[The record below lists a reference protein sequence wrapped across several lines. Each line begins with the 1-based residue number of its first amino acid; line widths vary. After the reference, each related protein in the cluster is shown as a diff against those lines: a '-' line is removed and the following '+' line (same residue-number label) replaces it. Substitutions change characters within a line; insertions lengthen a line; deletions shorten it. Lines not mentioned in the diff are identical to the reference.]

1 MVLKEW
7 FDACG
12 AAVAV
17 SALNRVDLP
26 TLERPR
32 MPHLKPMKRLFNGMA
47 FEEKSSCSRL
57 LARCIRLFCIEKTF
71 DLHGEMHPVLKARV
85 LSFAQEI
92 DVVRDDPAQSLDPWP
107 LVLGKVAEHVS
118 VHEILHPGMADP
130 DAHAAIVVAHMR
142 RDRA

>member
-1 MVLKEW
+1 MSRKSGNRFCEK
-7 FDACG
+7 DMRNRNSACP
-12 AAVAV
+12 AKAC
-17 SALNRVDLP
+17 
-26 TLERPR
+26 PR
-32 MPHLKPMKRLFNGMA
+32 
-47 FEEKSSCSRL
+47 
-57 LARCIRLFCIEKTF
+57 ARHEGGT
-71 DLHGEMHPVLKARV
+71 GVLKARF